1 MHWLELYLLRISK
14 ITKEYNKLFNHSLIV
29 VLKNVNRN
37 FLKKSLET
45 LKYSAGNFYLN
56 DKSTGSVVG
65 QQPFGGSRMSGSYK
79 HNHIYI

>member
-1 MHWLELYLLRISK
+1 MCNY
-14 ITKEYNKLFNHSLIV
+14 SLV
-29 VLKNVNRN
+29 FFYFRN

-65 QQPFGGSRMSGSYK
+65 QQPFGGSRMSGILNSYL
-79 HNHIYI
+79 IFT

>member
-1 MHWLELYLLRISK
+1 MQILIILFYLYRK
-14 ITKEYNKLFNHSLIV
+14 
-29 VLKNVNRN
+29 

-65 QQPFGGSRMSGSYK
+65 QQPFGGSRMSGNLK
-79 HNHIYI
+79 

>member
-1 MHWLELYLLRISK
+1 MYNNCVIIIVLLYFHRS
-14 ITKEYNKLFNHSLIV
+14 
-29 VLKNVNRN
+29 

-65 QQPFGGSRMSGSYK
+65 QQPFGGSRMSGD
-79 HNHIYI
+79 